1 MNKFFKN
8 LKEGWTKEKERMA
21 PMTGKQKLEHLW
33 TYYSEYL
40 WIVGV
45 VVILLAAM
53 INSVINLATKSTVV
67 TGIMVNFTIT
77 QDGHNYLAQDYA
89 EKIGAKEGRELVNL
103 EYTVFDLMADESA
116 SDQSYY
122 AAMTVVAEVAAKK
135 LDYILLDKAGME
147 FYITQAVYMD
157 LREFFT
163 PEEIEQFA
171 SEDRL
176 IYAQEEGSEDKWVV
190 AVDITA
196 LPFVQDTVTS
206 EGPIYFALS
215 GSAPH
220 VEQCRGIWE
229 HINAWPAKA
238 AG

>member
-1 MNKFFKN
+1 MANFVTN
-8 LKEGWTKEKERMA
+8 LKEHFAKEKERMK
-21 PMTGKQKLEHLW
+21 PMTGKERAEHLW
-33 TYYSEYL
+33 MYYSEYL

-45 VVILLAAM
+45 VVILVGA
-53 INSVINLATKSTVV
+53 VITSLFNLMTKTTVV

-77 QDGHNYLAQDYA
+77 QEGHNYLAEDYA

-103 EYTVFDLMADESA
+103 EYTVFDLMSDASA
-116 SDQSYY
+116 SEQSYY
-122 AAMTVVAEVAAKK
+122 AAMTVVAEVSAQK
-135 LDYILLDKAGME
+135 LDYILLDKPGME
-147 FYITQAVYMD
+147 FYITQSVYMD
-157 LREFFT
+157 LREFFS
-163 PEEIEQFA
+163 PDEIAQFA
-171 SEDRL
+171 AEDRL

-190 AVDITA
+190 AVDITE
-196 LPFVQDTVTS
+196 LPFVQDTITS

>member
-1 MNKFFKN
+1 MANFVTN
-8 LKEGWTKEKERMA
+8 LKEHFAKEKERMK
-21 PMTGKQKLEHLW
+21 PMTGKERAEHLW
-33 TYYSEYL
+33 MYYSEYL
-40 WIVGV
+40 WVVGV
-45 VVILLAAM
+45 VVILLGA
-53 INSVINLATKSTVV
+53 VITSLFNLMTKTTVV

-77 QDGHNYLAQDYA
+77 QEGHNYLAEDYA

-103 EYTVFDLMADESA
+103 EYTVFDLLSDASA
-116 SDQSYY
+116 SEQSYY
-122 AAMTVVAEVAAKK
+122 AAMTVVAEVSAQK
-135 LDYILLDKAGME
+135 LDYILLDKPGME
-147 FYITQAVYMD
+147 FYITQSVYMD
-157 LREFFT
+157 LREFFS
-163 PEEIEQFA
+163 PEEIAQFA
-171 SEDRL
+171 AEDRL

-190 AVDITA
+190 AVDITE

>member
-1 MNKFFKN
+1 M
-8 LKEGWTKEKERMA
+8 
-21 PMTGKQKLEHLW
+21 
-33 TYYSEYL
+33 YYSEYL

-45 VVILLAAM
+45 VVILLGAL
-53 INSVINLATKSTVV
+53 ISSTFNLLTKTNVV

-77 QDGHNYLAQDYA
+77 QEGHNYLAEDYA

-103 EYTVFDLMADESA
+103 EYTVFDLMSDASA
-116 SDQSYY
+116 SEQSYY
-122 AAMTVVAEVAAKK
+122 AAMTVVAEVSAQK

-157 LREFFT
+157 LREFFSA
-163 PEEIEQFA
+163 EEIERFA
-171 SEDRL
+171 AEDRL

-190 AVDITA
+190 AVDITE

-220 VEQCRGIWE
+220 VDQCRGIWE

-238 AG
+238 AQ